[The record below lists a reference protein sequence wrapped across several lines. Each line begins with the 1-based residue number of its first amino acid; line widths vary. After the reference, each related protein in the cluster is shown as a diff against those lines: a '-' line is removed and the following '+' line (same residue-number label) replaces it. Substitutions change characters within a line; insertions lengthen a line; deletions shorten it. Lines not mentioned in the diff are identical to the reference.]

1 MCLLAWYDK
10 ATSKYDV
17 FSTEVMSSKFS
28 YFNFLPCS
36 GNLRKIV
43 SKIVNF
49 QTFISLDFNLQSNRE
64 FLRYKA
70 LKMHL
75 EEVHYYCKKYKILP
89 KGRKKATKRRDF
101 EST

>member
-10 ATSKYDV
+10 ATLKYDV
-17 FSTEVMSSKFS
+17 FTTEVMSSKFS

-43 SKIVNF
+43 SKIDNF

-70 LKMHL
+70 LKMTFGRGPL
-75 EEVHYYCKKYKILP
+75 LLQKYKILP
-89 KGRKKATKRRDF
+89 KGRKNPHQT
-101 EST
+101 